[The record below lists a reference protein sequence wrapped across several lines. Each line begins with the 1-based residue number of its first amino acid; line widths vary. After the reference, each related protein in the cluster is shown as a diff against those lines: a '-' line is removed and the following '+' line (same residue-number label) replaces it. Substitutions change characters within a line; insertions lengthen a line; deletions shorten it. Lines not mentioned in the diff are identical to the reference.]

1 MEDILSI
8 IVIAICI
15 ILSISPKYRRYY
27 KRYMKRQ
34 KPTQRQVIRHPQ
46 DANVDYTEQR
56 RPNDNYGEPD
66 NGTFRYPSLSQE
78 ADPIAVAPSDANET
92 AENSENPQDFDLR
105 AAIIYSEILKP
116 KFDEK

>member
-1 MEDILSI
+1 MT
-8 IVIAICI
+8 
-15 ILSISPKYRRYY
+15 
-27 KRYMKRQ
+27 RQ
-34 KPTQRQVIRHPQ
+34 KPAQRQAIRHSQ
-46 DANVDYTEQR
+46 NANVDYTEQR

-66 NGTFRYPSLSQE
+66 NGTFQYQSLSQE

-92 AENSENPQDFDLR
+92 VENSETPQAFDLR